1 MIKEHTDDVAYSYG
15 YVERR
20 VSTRNEFSL
29 STPTIMDKL
38 PKIGLK
44 LPQISLY
51 ENLEL
56 SFC

>member
-1 MIKEHTDDVAYSYG
+1 MIKEHMKDVVYSYG

-20 VSTRNEFSL
+20 VSTRDEFSL
-29 STPTIMDKL
+29 ITPTIMDKL

-44 LPQISLY
+44 LPQISLF